1 MAVLGK
7 TNVELNKRD
16 LVIFGTNNE
25 AINLDSLVM
34 YLDNYNRTEI
44 LVAEALRGLIARYAE
59 ELSKLECEDLYKR
72 LTFFNKVAARLLA
85 YLAEGNK
92 EILKDYKFDSEDLV
106 LGDPDTRYSKAGGI
120 LADFITALD
129 VEESYKNI
137 HGEEFLK

>member
-1 MAVLGK
+1 MAVLEK

-92 EILKDYKFDSEDLV
+92 EILKDYKFDNEDLV
-106 LGDPDTRYSKAGGI
+106 LGDPDTRYFKAGEM

-129 VEESYKNI
+129 VEESYRNI